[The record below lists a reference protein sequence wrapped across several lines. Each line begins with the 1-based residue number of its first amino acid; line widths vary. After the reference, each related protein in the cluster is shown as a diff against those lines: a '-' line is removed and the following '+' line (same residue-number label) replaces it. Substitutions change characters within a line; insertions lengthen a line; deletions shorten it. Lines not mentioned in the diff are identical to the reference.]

1 MQGPLTKDQKIEFH
15 FRILLFEILEQVLL
29 RASVKINK
37 VVNFNYLLLYNKL
50 LRILEAQNSIVII
63 WL

>member
-15 FRILLFEILEQVLL
+15 FHILLFEILEQVLL